1 MRITRKG
8 ARSEPEWQVED
19 ALKKHCP
26 DRVVFVSSYSE
37 TLEAPNDVGDLAQ
50 GLETFDN
57 SLTTP
62 HRQCK
67 PSLRSQRLKSC
78 PGSS

>member
-26 DRVVFVSSYSE
+26 DRVVFVSPYSE
-37 TLEAPNDVGDLAQ
+37 TLEAPQ
-50 GLETFDN
+50 
-57 SLTTP
+57 
-62 HRQCK
+62 
-67 PSLRSQRLKSC
+67 
-78 PGSS
+78 